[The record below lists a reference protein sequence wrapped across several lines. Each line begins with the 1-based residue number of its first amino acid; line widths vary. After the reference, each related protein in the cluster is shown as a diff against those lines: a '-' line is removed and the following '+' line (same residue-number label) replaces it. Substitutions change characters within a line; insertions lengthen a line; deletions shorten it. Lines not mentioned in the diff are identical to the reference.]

1 MIPGFSHIDG
11 HDGGPEDE
19 VEDAL
24 SPEIDLGHCSVIFFF
39 PLQSADF
46 SWFSFFFSVKKL
58 LQSDL
63 VNSTCILELARTEL
77 KSDFSN
83 YELCDLGLVMYPL
96 ISQFLPV

>member
-46 SWFSFFFSVKKL
+46 SWFSFFFF
-58 LQSDL
+58 
-63 VNSTCILELARTEL
+63 C
-77 KSDFSN
+77 
-83 YELCDLGLVMYPL
+83 
-96 ISQFLPV
+96 